1 MVNGT
6 KIIATAYITP
16 GSTWQ
21 NRFVES
27 FNNRSVDGFMN
38 TKALSAG
45 EAMPQVEQHR
55 IETNTVG
62 PHLEHQAR
70 MPLVLIHQWNTA

>member
-1 MVNGT
+1 
-6 KIIATAYITP
+6 
-16 GSTWQ
+16 
-21 NRFVES
+21 
-27 FNNRSVDGFMN
+27 MN

-70 MPLVLIHQWNTA
+70 TPLVLIHQWNTA

>member
-1 MVNGT
+1 
-6 KIIATAYITP
+6 
-16 GSTWQ
+16 
-21 NRFVES
+21 
-27 FNNRSVDGFMN
+27 MN